1 MADRVASDAESSRRD
16 RTKSA
21 ATRKRSEAAK
31 EQNKRPGFFAGIW
44 LFFKQVIDEMKK
56 VTYPTRSLRQSAV
69 VLTLSECLLTLLRKK
84 MSALSELNRQA
95 KELTVVNMEHR
106 YATEQWVFILE

>member
-21 ATRKRSEAAK
+21 ATRKRSEAAT

-56 VTYPTRSLRQSAV
+56 VTYPTGSETWTYFLV
-69 VLTLSECLLTLLRKK
+69 VVVFVAAIMAFAGLLDFGFGQL
-84 MSALSELNRQA
+84 SALI
-95 KELTVVNMEHR
+95 
-106 YATEQWVFILE
+106 FG